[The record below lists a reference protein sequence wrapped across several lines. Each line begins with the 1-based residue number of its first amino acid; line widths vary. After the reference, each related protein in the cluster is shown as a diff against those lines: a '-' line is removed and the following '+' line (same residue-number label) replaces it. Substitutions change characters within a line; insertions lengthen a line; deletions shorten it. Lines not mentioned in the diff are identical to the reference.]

1 MDELAAALA
10 NDAEILL
17 LQPHLK
23 SFLVLRWLR
32 RGEEFSLRFRAADEW
47 DRMAELLRSLGIDR
61 VHVHHV
67 HGLPQALLELPR
79 RLGCAHDVTLH
90 DYFPICPA
98 YHLTDAN
105 ARFCGGEPRCQ
116 RCCDAGPAQW
126 PLSIDEWRAAFGAF
140 LAAAERIIA
149 PSEDCAERLRRHI
162 PSLSPLVWPHP
173 KAEHAVAAAPVRVL
187 VPGAISPAK
196 GLDVLE
202 ACARDA
208 GARSLPLHFRVL
220 GYLARTL
227 PTWPEL
233 PFTLSGEYRDGTLPQ
248 LLALERGDVVFFP
261 AQCPE
266 TFSYTLSDALDT
278 ALPIVATDLGALPER
293 LAHRANARVVHW
305 DAPAAEINAALL
317 AAAEPRAAGTPSK
330 PPGMTFE
337 RYCGLYLEGVRA
349 AGPRATNAPMP
360 SIEPHWLEP
369 AHEPMPQWTLAEAF
383 EDAIG
388 CGRARSLEEL
398 RQRTR
403 EADVRL
409 ACLADELA
417 GMRGVLAQGEIELA
431 RRVAELTD
439 EAKRAELM
447 AARTVEE
454 LARTFERSTS
464 WRLTAPLRAF
474 KRWWGR
480 HG

>member
-1 MDELAAALA
+1 M
-10 NDAEILL
+10 
-17 LQPHLK
+17 
-23 SFLVLRWLR
+23 
-32 RGEEFSLRFRAADEW
+32 
-47 DRMAELLRSLGIDR
+47 
-61 VHVHHV
+61 
-67 HGLPQALLELPR
+67 
-79 RLGCAHDVTLH
+79 
-90 DYFPICPA
+90 
-98 YHLTDAN
+98 
-105 ARFCGGEPRCQ
+105 
-116 RCCDAGPAQW
+116 
-126 PLSIDEWRAAFGAF
+126 
-140 LAAAERIIA
+140 
-149 PSEDCAERLRRHI
+149 
-162 PSLSPLVWPHP
+162 
-173 KAEHAVAAAPVRVL
+173 
-187 VPGAISPAK
+187 
-196 GLDVLE
+196 
-202 ACARDA
+202 
-208 GARSLPLHFRVL
+208 
-220 GYLARTL
+220 
-227 PTWPEL
+227 
-233 PFTLSGEYRDGTLPQ
+233 PQ